1 MHCQLDVCHVH
12 SRLGRVI
19 QQVCPSFQLSKYLH
33 EKGTTT
39 APLEFTHAQNIT
51 AVSVGGA
58 VLYKSGQY
66 QTTIETVNG
75 LPYNLSSV
83 HFIQNKATTIGAE
96 YESLPYNSHIVPV
109 LATLYASRTVSR

>member
-1 MHCQLDVCHVH
+1 MK
-12 SRLGRVI
+12 R
-19 QQVCPSFQLSKYLH
+19 
-33 EKGTTT
+33 GTTT

-58 VLYKSGQY
+58 VLYKSRQF

-96 YESLPYNSHIVPV
+96 YESLAYNSHIVPV